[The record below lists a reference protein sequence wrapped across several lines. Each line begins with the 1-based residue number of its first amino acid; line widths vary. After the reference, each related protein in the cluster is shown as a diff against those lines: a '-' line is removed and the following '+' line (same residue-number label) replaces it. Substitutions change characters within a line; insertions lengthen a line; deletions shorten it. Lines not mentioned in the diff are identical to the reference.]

1 MPTRKI
7 TIEIISRDGRLRAIA
22 KDEQGRELGQWWIE
36 SRDHRRYLP
45 FKPMP
50 PNVQFLITKLPRKEQ
65 ERIAFFLLTG
75 VEGDRIE
82 IDIPEDF

>member
-1 MPTRKI
+1 MLTRKI

-22 KDEQGRELGQWWIE
+22 KDELDRELGQWWIE
-36 SRDHRRYLP
+36 SRVHKRYDP

-50 PNVQFLITKLPRKEQ
+50 PKVQLLIEKLPQKEK